1 MKHGLGNAIQMRKF
15 SSTLA
20 VAKRLERVKTSAE
33 EAAEAAAAAAAA
45 AAATAAEDEDDEA
58 VATGIEIAG

>member
-1 MKHGLGNAIQMRKF
+1 MKHGLGNLIQMRKF

-33 EAAEAAAAAAAA
+33 DAADAAAAAA

-58 VATGIEIAG
+58 DATGIEIAG

>member
-1 MKHGLGNAIQMRKF
+1 MRKF
-15 SSTLA
+15 FSTLA